1 MSARASTT
9 NMIRT
14 TPLLTDEE
22 RRFLA
27 GDLTADIFL
36 ETARR
41 RAATQTRKE
50 LGRYT
55 CTGIIA
61 ATVTGVFLLA
71 GANLLAPNTKAA
83 ITTTA
88 ITLAMLA
95 AFTAAAAYQHSRKT
109 PTTR

>member
-1 MSARASTT
+1 MSSRASSST
-9 NMIRT
+9 IRT

-27 GDLTADIFL
+27 GDLTAAIFL

-41 RAATQTRKE
+41 RAAAQTRKE

-55 CTGIIA
+55 CTGTVA
-61 ATVTGVFLLA
+61 ATVTGVFLLV

-95 AFTAAAAYQHSRKT
+95 AFTAAAAYHRSRKA
-109 PTTR
+109 PRIR